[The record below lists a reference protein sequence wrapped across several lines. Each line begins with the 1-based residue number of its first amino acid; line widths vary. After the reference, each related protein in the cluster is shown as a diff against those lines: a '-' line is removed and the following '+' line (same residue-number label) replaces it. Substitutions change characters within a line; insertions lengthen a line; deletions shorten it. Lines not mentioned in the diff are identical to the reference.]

1 MLIVYQRLSLNY
13 LHERQPASQILCS
26 SPTWW
31 LWRSG
36 CTRSHSELGR
46 ETLQRQWYFVLRH
59 GRVGRC
65 QVCQEH
71 KSNHLLKYIQNTHS
85 AGWSSPVARQA
96 HNLKAAGSNP
106 APATKFPQKYT
117 KSLKHNRCSYLC
129 ELAPASRRR
138 SFDLISM
145 HGSEFYTHAP
155 QRAHN
160 PKGGQQDAS
169 VILNPPE
176 LHGVTPVDVLARV
189 RLMSVASRY
198 SGCRAVQIKV
208 A

>member
-1 MLIVYQRLSLNY
+1 MVTRPISFILGPAYQGETRYAAVRNSPLRLPVKGIFSRSLGDCDD
-13 LHERQPASQILCS
+13 RK
-26 SPTWW
+26 
-31 LWRSG
+31 
-36 CTRSHSELGR
+36 
-46 ETLQRQWYFVLRH
+46 LR
-59 GRVGRC
+59 
-65 QVCQEH
+65 
-71 KSNHLLKYIQNTHS
+71 L
-85 AGWSSPVARQA
+85 
-96 HNLKAAGSNP
+96 NP
-106 APATKFPQKYT
+106 APATKFPRKYT